1 MRNELHIRLKWL
13 QIALCCIHG
22 FGTKWTCCHIA
33 RKPRGREE
41 GCWKQTGMLRPP
53 DPLRGIEY
61 CIETASVLASSS
73 EGAFIARK
81 SGTPATFTRNC
92 GGPHQTQDRDTQKIG
107 HRENGQKREK
117 LLPLVFPSPSAFL
130 PTMRDMTTIPAKKGH
145 FHPSCSFCC

>member
-73 EGAFIARK
+73 LVSSSPENREHPRRSHAIVVVPTRPKTEIRRK
-81 SGTPATFTRNC
+81 
-92 GGPHQTQDRDTQKIG
+92 
-107 HRENGQKREK
+107 
-117 LLPLVFPSPSAFL
+117 
-130 PTMRDMTTIPAKKGH
+130 
-145 FHPSCSFCC
+145 